1 MGLRSLQERADLLGG
16 VMIVTSKPGQGTKIL
31 IKLPYA
37 G

>member
-1 MGLRSLQERADLLGG
+1 MGLRSLQERTHLLGG
-16 VMIVTSKPGQGTKIL
+16 VMIVTSKAGQGTKIL